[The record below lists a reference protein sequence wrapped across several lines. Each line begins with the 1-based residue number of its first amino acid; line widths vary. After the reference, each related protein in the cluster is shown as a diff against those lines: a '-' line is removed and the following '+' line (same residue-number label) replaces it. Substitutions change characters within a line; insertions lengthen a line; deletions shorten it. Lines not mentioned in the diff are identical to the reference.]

1 MLLHHIPGLFSQPLE
16 EWAAI
21 RDEGATVQQLYT
33 GFILIVGAIPPV
45 CALIG
50 TTLFG
55 WRIGAG
61 DPVKLTFDS
70 AVQMTIAFYVAILVA
85 TYTIGLLIKW
95 MSQTYGGEKPMHVA
109 LALAAYTATPLF
121 LVGVMQLYPTLW
133 LNFVVGLPALAYTV
147 YLLYSGLPIMM
158 DIPPERGFLFSTSIL
173 AVGLVTLV
181 GLLAMT
187 AALWGIGVGPRFTN

>member
-1 MLLHHIPGLFSQPLE
+1 MLLHHIPGLLSQPQQ
-16 EWAAI
+16 EWVAI
-21 RDEGATVQQLYT
+21 RDEQTTVQGLYT
-33 GFILIVGAIPPV
+33 GYILIVAAIPPI
-45 CALIG
+45 CALLG

-61 DPVKLTFDS
+61 EPVKLTLDS
-70 AVQMTIAFYVAILVA
+70 AFQMGIAFYVAILAA
-85 TYTIGLLIKW
+85 TFSIGLLINW
-95 MSQTYGGEKPMHVA
+95 MSQTYGGEKPLHIC

-147 YLLYSGLPIMM
+147 YLLFTGVPVMM
-158 DIPPERGFLFSTSIL
+158 DIPAERGFLFATSIL

-181 GLLAMT
+181 GLLAIT
-187 AALWGIGVGPRFTN
+187 AALWGIGVGPRFTS